1 MAFIEARF
9 PLTQRDLGAEGSD
22 FYKLGK
28 IRCISR
34 VACTAY
40 RIFREA
46 ERFEKSR
53 RMARGGGSQME
64 HIIQVEDASLRG
76 NAMKSTSREPVLPF
90 EQSGFANYHA
100 YCHYLAVCV
109 ERINRRSF
117 NRRAIK
123 CADCRSNNVIVAE
136 IN

>member
-1 MAFIEARF
+1 MAFIEARA
-9 PLTQRDLGAEGSD
+9 LSARGDLHEEEGSD

-53 RMARGGGSQME
+53 RMARGGVSQME
-64 HIIQVEDASLRG
+64 HIIPVKDASLP
-76 NAMKSTSREPVLPF
+76 A
-90 EQSGFANYHA
+90 
-100 YCHYLAVCV
+100 
-109 ERINRRSF
+109 
-117 NRRAIK
+117 
-123 CADCRSNNVIVAE
+123 
-136 IN
+136 